1 MNRLS
6 KAEFDGVVQN
16 SLFSSLRMVGED
28 CIDSVLSFVHGGKLK
43 HEENSSLDLQE
54 VDRALDAL
62 YSRFSKVI
70 KYVTVLQI
78 SSLLKQEP
86 PKLKESL
93 FWMVEELR
101 AEAW

>member
-1 MNRLS
+1 MV
-6 KAEFDGVVQN
+6 EFDRVVQS

-28 CIDSVLSFVHGGKLK
+28 CLDSVLSFVQGGTSRPRKNPPL
-43 HEENSSLDLQE
+43 NLQD
-54 VDRALDAL
+54 VDRALDTL

-86 PKLKESL
+86 PRLKESL

>member
-1 MNRLS
+1 MKGLT
-6 KAEFDGVVQN
+6 KAEFDGIVQN
-16 SLFSSLRMVGED
+16 SLFSSLRKVGED
-28 CIDSVLSFVHGGKLK
+28 CLDSVLSFLHGGKLK
-43 HEENSSLDLQE
+43 HEEGPPLDLQE
-54 VDRALDAL
+54 VDRALDTL

-86 PKLKESL
+86 PRLKESL